1 MAKITCIGILVADLL
16 GRPINR
22 IPEKGKLVLIPQME
36 MHVGG
41 GANNTGVVLKKLGEE
56 VVMVGK
62 VGNDG
67 LGEFIINSLRKEGI
81 DTKGIVVTNEYPTS
95 STMVLVDDQGE
106 RSFIHC
112 AGANQS
118 LRNADIRDEYFLDSD
133 IVHITGTFLMP
144 GFDGPETTE
153 LLKRVRK
160 AGIITS
166 IDTYWDDSGQWLS
179 IIEPY
184 FPLLD
189 IFISNRDESTH
200 ISGRQNLVE
209 NAKFFLDYGIKVV
222 AIKMGEEGS
231 FIMTNKEK
239 ILVPPFQV
247 QAVDGTGAG
256 DAFAAGF
263 LVGYLRGWDLYET
276 GRFANACGAMCVQA
290 MGATDGVGR
299 FEDVLEFIRKHS

>member
-22 IPEKGKLVLIPQME
+22 LPEKGKLVLIPQME
-36 MHVGG
+36 LHVGG

-62 VGNDG
+62 VGQDG

-81 DTKGIVVTNEYPTS
+81 DTKGITLTREYPTS
-95 STMVLVDDQGE
+95 ATMVLVDDQGE

-118 LRNADIRDEYFLDSD
+118 LRNSD
-133 IVHITGTFLMP
+133 IQEDFFRHSNVVHITGTFLMP
-144 GFDGPETTE
+144 GFDGPETTA
-153 LLKRVRK
+153 LLKRVKEARV
-160 AGIITS
+160 ITS
-166 IDTYWDDSGQWLS
+166 IDTYWDDSGQWLT

-184 FPLLD
+184 LSLLD

-200 ISGRQNLVE
+200 ISGRKNLVD

-231 FIMTNKEK
+231 FIMTQYEK
-239 ILVPPFQV
+239 ILVPAFQV
-247 QAVDGTGAG
+247 KAVDGTGAG

-263 LVGYLRGWDLYET
+263 LVGYLKGWDLYET

-290 MGATDGVGR
+290 MGATEGVGN
-299 FEDVLEFIRKHS
+299 FADVMEFIRKHS

>member
-1 MAKITCIGILVADLL
+1 MAKVTCIGILVADLL

-22 IPEKGKLVLIPQME
+22 LPERGKLVLIPQME
-36 MHVGG
+36 LHVGG

-62 VGNDG
+62 VGQDG

-81 DTKGIVVTNEYPTS
+81 DPKGITITQEYSTS
-95 STMVLVDDQGE
+95 ATMVLVDEQGE

-118 LRNADIRDEYFLDSD
+118 LRNADIQDEFFHDSD

-144 GFDGPETTE
+144 GFDGLETTA
-153 LLKRVRK
+153 LLKRVK
-160 AGIITS
+160 EAGVTTS
-166 IDTYWDDSGQWLS
+166 IDTYWDDSGQWLNV
-179 IIEPY
+179 IEPY
-184 FPLLD
+184 LPLLD
-189 IFISNRDESTH
+189 IFISNRDESTR
-200 ISGRQNLVE
+200 ISGRQNIVD
-209 NAKFFLDYGIKVV
+209 NAKFFLDYGIQIV

-231 FIMTNKEK
+231 FIMTQNEK

-247 QAVDGTGAG
+247 KAVDGTGAG

-263 LVGYLRGWDLYET
+263 LVGYLKKWDLYET

-290 MGATDGVGR
+290 MGATDGVGN
-299 FEDVLEFIRKHS
+299 FDEVMDFVRKHS

>member
-1 MAKITCIGILVADLL
+1 MAKVTCIGILIADLL

-22 IPEKGKLVLIPQME
+22 LPEREKLVLIPQME
-36 MHVGG
+36 LHVGG

-62 VGNDG
+62 VGQDG

-81 DTKGIVVTNEYPTS
+81 DPKGITITQEYSTS
-95 STMVLVDDQGE
+95 ATMVLVDEQGE

-118 LRNADIRDEYFLDSD
+118 LRNADIQDEFFHDSD

-144 GFDGPETTE
+144 GFDGPETTA
-153 LLKRVRK
+153 LLKRVK
-160 AGIITS
+160 EAGVTTS
-166 IDTYWDDSGQWLS
+166 IDTYWDDSGQWLNV
-179 IIEPY
+179 IEPY
-184 FPLLD
+184 LPLLD
-189 IFISNRDESTH
+189 IFISNRDESTR
-200 ISGRQNLVE
+200 ISGRQNIVD
-209 NAKFFLDYGIKVV
+209 NAKFFLDYGIQIV

-231 FIMTNKEK
+231 FIMTQNEK

-247 QAVDGTGAG
+247 KAVDGTGAG

-263 LVGYLRGWDLYET
+263 LVGYLKKWDLYET

-290 MGATDGVGR
+290 MGATDGVGN
-299 FEDVLEFIRKHS
+299 FDEVMDFVRKHS

>member
-22 IPEKGKLVLIPQME
+22 LPEKGKLVLIPQME

-56 VVMVGK
+56 VVMIGK
-62 VGNDG
+62 IGRDG
-67 LGEFIINSLRKEGI
+67 LGEFIISSLRKEGI
-81 DTKGIVVTNEYPTS
+81 DTSGIALTGEYPTA

-112 AGANQS
+112 VGANQS
-118 LRNADIRDEYFLDSD
+118 LRNADIKDEYLLDSD
-133 IVHITGTFLMP
+133 VVHITGTFLMP
-144 GFDGPETTE
+144 GFDGPETTA
-153 LLKRVRK
+153 LLKRVK
-160 AGIITS
+160 EAGIPTS

-184 FPLLD
+184 LPLID

-200 ISGRQNLVE
+200 ISGRQNLVD

-231 FIMTNKEK
+231 FIMTNEEK

-247 QAVDGTGAG
+247 KAVDGTGAG
-256 DAFAAGF
+256 DAYAAGF
-263 LVGYLRGWDLYET
+263 LVGSLKKWDLYDI

-290 MGATDGVGR
+290 MGATEGVGH
-299 FEDVLEFIRKHS
+299 FEDVMEFIQKHS